1 MKISFLNHD
10 VASWIKPRE
19 TPPRT
24 EGLHVSEVLVKML
37 KALPGKKYDRYG
49 RAVDGERKPAFEVGY
64 LWEDV
69 IREHLQ
75 ERVETPAGHS
85 LIPPTEITRGGL
97 YGSPDRL
104 LWHEQDFRF
113 TVDETKATWMS
124 SNGLA
129 DRPEAL
135 MENPKFTYW
144 NLQAKTYAAML
155 LRYTALPAV
164 RRPGFDV
171 DLVALPD
178 DAVTSLRSMA
188 PFIGDHMLVRERRA
202 IDTPPLV
209 NIRALFLNGDYRGTL
224 ATAMCWQ
231 IAYTADELEDW
242 WTSIVAFSQTLI
254 TPEGERRAE
263 TATDPTF

>member
-1 MKISFLNHD
+1 MKISFLDHD

-24 EGLHVSEVLVKML
+24 VGLHVSDVLVRML

-75 ERVETPAGHS
+75 QRVEVPQGYT
-85 LIPPTEITRGGL
+85 LIPPTEISRGGL

-104 LWHEQDFRF
+104 LWHDQTFRF
-113 TVDETKATWMS
+113 TDDETKATWMS
-124 SNGLA
+124 CNGLDA
-129 DRPEAL
+129 RPEAL
-135 MENPKFTYW
+135 TENAKFTYW
-144 NLQAKTYAAML
+144 LLQSKTYAAML
-155 LRYTALPAV
+155 LRYTTMPNDA
-164 RRPGFDV
+164 GGV

-178 DAVTSLRSMA
+178 DVVVSDLYGGG
-188 PFIGDHMLVRERRA
+188 IGPGVATLLHERRA
-202 IDTPPLV
+202 IDTPPIV

-231 IAYTADELEDW
+231 LEYTADELEDW
-242 WTSIVAFSQTLI
+242 WSAVMAFKDTLI
-254 TPEGERRAE
+254 TPEGERRDE
-263 TATDPTF
+263 PTAPTF